1 MTQAT
6 TYNNNKATIKAL
18 VVENKNNKALV
29 FEELADEIT
38 NLKLS
43 GLTSK
48 KAKSE
53 AIKNLKTKFDNCGY
67 EISLIK
73 LFLIDYDIKPEKI
86 VAKAKELHKFRLSI
100 KKDNLTSKQVI
111 ALFN

>member
-1 MTQAT
+1 MTQAAV
-6 TYNNNKATIKAL
+6 YNNNKATIKAL
-18 VVENKNNKALV
+18 TVENKSNKALV

-48 KAKSE
+48 KAKNE
-53 AIKNLKTKFDNCGY
+53 AIKNLKVKFDNCGY

-73 LFLIDYDIKPEKI
+73 LFLIDYDIKADKI
-86 VAKAKELHKFRLSI
+86 SAKAKELHKFRLLI

-111 ALFN
+111 SLFN

>member
-6 TYNNNKATIKAL
+6 VYNNNKATIKAL
-18 VVENKNNKALV
+18 VVENKNNKVIV
-29 FEELADEIT
+29 FEELSSEIT

-53 AIKNLKTKFDNCGY
+53 AIKSLKVKFDNCGY

-73 LFLIDYDIKPEKI
+73 LFLIDYDIKADKI
-86 VAKAKELHKFRLSI
+86 SAKAKELHKFRLSI

-111 ALFN
+111 DLFN

>member
-6 TYNNNKATIKAL
+6 VYNNNKATIKAL
-18 VVENKNNKALV
+18 TVENKSNKSLV
-29 FEELADEIT
+29 FEELASEIT

-53 AIKNLKTKFDNCGY
+53 AIKSLKVKFDNCGY
-67 EISLIK
+67 EIALIK
-73 LFLIDYDIKPEKI
+73 LFLIDYDIKADKI
-86 VAKAKELHKFRLSI
+86 ATKASQLSKFRIAI
-100 KKDNLTSKQVI
+100 KKDNLTNKQVI